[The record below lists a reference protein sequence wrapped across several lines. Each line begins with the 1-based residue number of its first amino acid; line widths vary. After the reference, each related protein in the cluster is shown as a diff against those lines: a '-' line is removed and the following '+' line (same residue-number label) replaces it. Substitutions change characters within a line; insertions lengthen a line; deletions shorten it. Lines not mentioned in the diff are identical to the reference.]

1 MSRMLVHDLL
11 AGAGIASTARTPLE
25 PIRQE
30 LASTR
35 ASEANEAAKA
45 AGQEYPSARRL
56 EALARSQGLDV
67 AEVLRLHD
75 GSALD
80 DHDDKTVAAYALALH
95 ERAQRER
102 GCVPTGWS
110 KVCQCDGCGPIW
122 LDVGCPDRVIA
133 CPWCWNRVAG
143 LPVPQPEGDDE

>member
-1 MSRMLVHDLL
+1 MSTLLVHDLL
-11 AGAGIASTARTPLE
+11 AGAGISSTARTHLE

-30 LASTR
+30 SASTR
-35 ASEANEAAKA
+35 VSEASDAAKA
-45 AGQEYPSARRL
+45 AGKEYPSARRL
-56 EALARSQGLDV
+56 EALARSRGLNV

-80 DHDDKTVAAYALALH
+80 DHDDNTVAAYALALH
-95 ERAQRER
+95 ERVQRER

-110 KVCQCDGCGPIW
+110 KVCRCDGCGPVW
-122 LDVGCPDRVIA
+122 LDVDCPARVIA

-143 LPVPQPEGDDE
+143 LPVPQPQGAGE